1 MERHTLGHLASMDC
15 GFVLGSILDL
25 PWVRQYIT
33 EQTTDGCGYE
43 LVFGVA
49 LDLFWGG
56 MELGVAAFGV
66 D

>member
-1 MERHTLGHLASMDC
+1 MDC
-15 GFVLGSILDL
+15 GFVLGRVRDL